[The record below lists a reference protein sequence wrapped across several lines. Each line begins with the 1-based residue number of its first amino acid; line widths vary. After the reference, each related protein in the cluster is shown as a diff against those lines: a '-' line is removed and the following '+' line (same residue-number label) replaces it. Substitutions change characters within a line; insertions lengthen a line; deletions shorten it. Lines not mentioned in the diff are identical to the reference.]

1 VRGITTKR
9 QRIQRVELPKG
20 IVPQVEENNQ
30 LTYMTKNVKKEAFY
44 SVNHHAGETPHT
56 EEERYN
62 EENLNYQ

>member
-1 VRGITTKR
+1 M
-9 QRIQRVELPKG
+9 
-20 IVPQVEENNQ
+20 PQVEENNQ